1 MTDNLPELQAAA
13 FDKYAAENINTVF
26 SGRIYSHQAPFYML
40 LFRAGWDAAIASER
54 ARADALQAE
63 LDLRRKS
70 GSAVERLHNLC
81 EGIAADADGSE
92 FSREEWD
99 RIDAENLDLRKR
111 ADALEAALREIVDRL
126 ANNTLFAAESGHWQR
141 ARSLLEK
148 TTAAPKE

>member
-54 ARADALQAE
+54 ARADAL
-63 LDLRRKS
+63 
-70 GSAVERLHNLC
+70 
-81 EGIAADADGSE
+81 
-92 FSREEWD
+92 
-99 RIDAENLDLRKR
+99 
-111 ADALEAALREIVDRL
+111 EAALLELVECKDMHDEYEKKLRS
-126 ANNTLFAAESGHWQR
+126 ANSSERSHGESLRSLYLKRKPIAWAA

-148 TTAAPKE
+148 TNDR

>member
-1 MTDNLPELQAAA
+1 MTDNLPELLAKLRYMGKQ
-13 FDKYAAENINTVF
+13 YAAGQYARGGGVKKHYLEET
-26 SGRIYSHQAPFYML
+26 ADL
-40 LFRAGWDAAIASER
+40 LESER